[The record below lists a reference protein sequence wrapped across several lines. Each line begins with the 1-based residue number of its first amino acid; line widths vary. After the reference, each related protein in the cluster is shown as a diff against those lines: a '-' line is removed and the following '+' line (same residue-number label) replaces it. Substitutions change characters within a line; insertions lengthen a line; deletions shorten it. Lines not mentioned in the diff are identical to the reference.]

1 MKRLV
6 VIAAVAFA
14 VGLAVVVGN
23 RMSADAMAVVVG
35 VACGVIASV
44 PTSLLLIWALG
55 RRGQGVGTG
64 ADGHARYGMGG
75 PYPPVVVVNPGTGH
89 NASPYSLPPLPSMDQ
104 TLPLPGGPRSFKV
117 VGDDETM
124 LDNLQHIFPG
134 LSEEWSAG
142 TPGSRTSRE
151 VIGDA

>member
-6 VIAAVAFA
+6 LIVAVAFA

-35 VACGVIASV
+35 VACGVMASV

-64 ADGHARYGMGG
+64 ADGHPRYGVGT

-89 NASPYSLPPLPSMDQ
+89 NAHSYGLPPLPSMDR
-104 TLPLPGGPRSFKV
+104 TLPPPGGPRSFKV
-117 VGDDETM
+117 VGDEETM
-124 LDNLQHIFPG
+124 LDKLQYVFPG
-134 LSEEWSAG
+134 LSEEWGAG

-151 VIGDA
+151 VIEDA